1 MLAKTCL
8 ILVKTHF
15 GAHRAKNLPN
25 FFYNFLGS
33 SLCDKEMNSEI
44 EDLIRNLIITVIII
58 LDFNTGQ
65 YPSFNVIDLKV

>member
-8 ILVKTHF
+8 ILVKAHF
-15 GAHRAKNLPN
+15 GAHRKKN